1 MLVPPPKAEARGS
14 NPFGCARW
22 LRSGNACRYVGGDRR
37 RMYDLLAGL
46 SVIEASSFVAS
57 PTAGLYLA
65 QMGAEVIRVDQIGGG
80 PDFRRWPVTAN
91 NDSFYWEN
99 LNRAK
104 KSVALDLGRAEGRE
118 LLTALVRA
126 TGQFVT
132 NFPVGGFLSHDR
144 LAEGRADLVTVRVM
158 GWPDG
163 SPALDYTVNNAVGYP
178 MLTGAGPDPVN
189 HVLPAWDLLTG
200 AYAAFAL
207 LAAIRRRSI
216 SGEGGEVRLPLSD
229 VAIGTVANLGG
240 VAEMLYTGENR
251 PRLGNAVYG
260 LFGRDFVTRDGERT
274 MIVVV
279 TSRQWANLVAAL
291 GLGEAVAA
299 VEADRGVS
307 FATDDGLRF
316 THRDAL
322 YPLFERAIAAR
333 DHADLAAAFDAG
345 GIVHSPYR
353 TMYEAVEDPALVAD
367 NPIFGAADNP
377 SGFAYPAAGAFATL
391 PHAERQPP
399 RTAPLNGEHSE
410 EILADRLSLSSGE
423 LARLIDAGIVGV
435 ALK

>member
-1 MLVPPPKAEARGS
+1 MPDSFDR
-14 NPFGCARW
+14 PFEPMTW
-22 LRSGNACRYVGGDRR
+22 GDGRQ
-37 RMYDLLAGL
+37 MYDLLAGL

-57 PTAGLYLA
+57 PTAGLYCA

-80 PDFRRWPVTAN
+80 PDFRRWPVTAA
-91 NDSFYWEN
+91 NDSLYWEN

-104 KSVALDLGRAEGRE
+104 KSVALDLGRPEGRE
-118 LLTALVRA
+118 LLQELVRA

-132 NFPVGGFLSHDR
+132 NFPVGGFLSHDT
-144 LAEGRADLVTVRVM
+144 LAEGRADLITVRVM
-158 GWPDG
+158 GWADG
-163 SPALDYTVNNAVGYP
+163 SPALDYTVNNSVGYP

-207 LAAIRRRSI
+207 LAAIQRRNV

-240 VAEMLYTGENR
+240 VAEVLYSGANR
-251 PRLGNAVYG
+251 PRLGNAVYE
-260 LFGRDFVTRDGERT
+260 LFGRDFVTRDGRRM

-279 TSRQWANLVAAL
+279 TPRQWTNLVAAL
-291 GLGEAVAA
+291 GLGDAIAA
-299 VEADRGVS
+299 IESDRGVS
-307 FATDDGLRF
+307 FAADDGLRF
-316 THRDAL
+316 DHRDAL

-333 DHADLAAAFDAG
+333 DHDDLAAAFDAG

-353 TMYEAVEDPALVAD
+353 TMYDAVQDPALVAD

-377 SGFAYPAAGAFATL
+377 SGFAYPAAGAFSTIPQAKR
-391 PHAERQPP
+391 HSP
-399 RTAPLNGEHSE
+399 RAAPLNGQHSE
-410 EILADRLSLSSGE
+410 EVLADRLSLSSGE
-423 LARLIDAGIVGV
+423 IARLIDAGIVGV
-435 ALK
+435 ASCKK